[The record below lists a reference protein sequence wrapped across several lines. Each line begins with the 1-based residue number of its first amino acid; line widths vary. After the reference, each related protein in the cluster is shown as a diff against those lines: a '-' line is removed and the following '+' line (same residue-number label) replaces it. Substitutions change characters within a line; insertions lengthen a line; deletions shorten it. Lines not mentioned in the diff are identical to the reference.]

1 MESSRI
7 EEAELEIL
15 KLLSK
20 DPDNFLLLNN
30 YGIVLSFK
38 NDFLGAINQ
47 FKKVINFKSDFYQAY
62 YSIAFL
68 YVKLSLFDES
78 LNYLQKYLEHELNN
92 CDAYNLL
99 GIILIEKNMLDDA
112 IVNFNKCISL
122 QMNFVKAYNNLGI
135 VFYKKKEFEKSIYFL
150 KSGIN
155 IDPDYSILYFNLAKS
170 YSDSQ
175 QYIHALDTIKIFLDK
190 EPNNPAAFAL
200 LGYYWI
206 CIGKISEGLKF
217 LEKSL
222 SLSPD
227 VKENYNLMIFN
238 MNYLEDINFEQY
250 HDIVNKLKNFFKK
263 YSEKNI
269 KLEKKII
276 NLKKIKIGF
285 VSGDFNDHAV
295 AHQILEVLNCFSKE
309 ANFDLYAYCNSEKED
324 LITKKIK
331 SYFKNWKVVYNF
343 NDSRLVEII
352 KSDNIDILVD
362 LSGHSKGNRLEVFFN
377 KPAPIQVTWAGYLAS
392 TGLKEIDYIIAD
404 KNSIT
409 EKEEYQF
416 TEKIYRLKNI
426 WTVLK
431 QEIDI
436 PLNKEIPFIRNK
448 HITFGS
454 FNNIRKINNAVIEV
468 WSKILCNVKDSKL
481 ILFSSNFE
489 EEDFKRYFI
498 KLFVNHGVKNNQLI
512 FEGSC
517 QRKDLLNK
525 YNSIDI
531 ALDTFPYNG
540 GTTSLE
546 SLWMCV
552 PVLTKRGNSFLSK
565 CSESININVGLEDWI
580 CSDND
585 DYVNKATEMSK
596 NIDKLQLVRSYLMNN
611 RKSLKIFDSKTF
623 ADDLSAAFKNMV
635 VIYNNA

>member
-1 MESSRI
+1 M
-7 EEAELEIL
+7 
-15 KLLSK
+15 
-20 DPDNFLLLNN
+20 
-30 YGIVLSFK
+30 
-38 NDFLGAINQ
+38 
-47 FKKVINFKSDFYQAY
+47 
-62 YSIAFL
+62 
-68 YVKLSLFDES
+68 SLFDES

-99 GIILIEKNMLDDA
+99 GIILIEKSMLDEA

-200 LGYYWI
+200 MGYYLI
-206 CIGKISEGLKF
+206 RIGKISEGLKF
-217 LEKSL
+217 LQKSL
-222 SLSPD
+222 SISPD

-250 HDIVNKLKNFFKK
+250 HNIINELKNLFKK

-269 KLEKKII
+269 KHEKKII

-285 VSGDFNDHAV
+285 ISGDFNDHAV
-295 AHQILEVLNCFSKE
+295 AHQIIDVLNYLSKE
-309 ANFDLYAYCNSEKED
+309 TNFDLYAYCNSEKED
-324 LITKKIK
+324 LITEKIK
-331 SYFKNWKVVYNF
+331 SYFKNWNVVYDF
-343 NDSRLVEII
+343 NDSRLLEKI

-409 EKEEYQF
+409 EKEEHQF
-416 TEKIYRLKNI
+416 TEKIYRLKNT

-431 QEIDI
+431 QETDI
-436 PLNKEIPFIRNK
+436 SPNKEIPFIHNK
-448 HITFGS
+448 YITFGS
-454 FNNIRKINNAVIEV
+454 FNNIRKINNTVIEV
-468 WSKILCNVKDSKL
+468 WSKILCNVQDSKL

-489 EEDFKRYFI
+489 EEDFKRHFI
-498 KLFVNHGVKNNQLI
+498 KLFVNYGVKNNQLI

-531 ALDTFPYNG
+531 TLDTFPYNG

-552 PVLTKRGNSFLSK
+552 PVLTKKGNSFLSK
-565 CSESININVGLEDWI
+565 CSESININIGLEDWI
-580 CSDND
+580 CSDNV
-585 DYVNKATEMSK
+585 DYINKATDMSK
-596 NIDKLQLVRSYLMNN
+596 NIDKLQLVKSYLINN
-611 RKSLKIFDSKTF
+611 RKNLKIFDSKIF

>member
-1 MESSRI
+1 LSS
-7 EEAELEIL
+7 
-15 KLLSK
+15 
-20 DPDNFLLLNN
+20 
-30 YGIVLSFK
+30 
-38 NDFLGAINQ
+38 
-47 FKKVINFKSDFYQAY
+47 
-62 YSIAFL
+62 
-68 YVKLSLFDES
+68 FDES
-78 LNYLQKYLEHELNN
+78 LNYLQKYLEHESNN

-99 GIILIEKNMLDDA
+99 GIILIEKSMLDEA

-175 QYIHALDTIKIFLDK
+175 QYISALDTIKIFLDK
-190 EPNNPAAFAL
+190 EPNNPAALAL
-200 LGYYWI
+200 IGYYLI
-206 CIGKISEGLKF
+206 RIGKISEGLKF

-222 SLSPD
+222 SISPD

-238 MNYLEDINFEQY
+238 MNYLEDIYFEQY
-250 HDIVNKLKNFFKK
+250 HNIINKLKNLFKK

-269 KLEKKII
+269 KHEKKII
-276 NLKKIKIGF
+276 NLEKIKIGF
-285 VSGDFNDHAV
+285 ISGDFNDHAV
-295 AHQILEVLNCFSKE
+295 AHQLLDVLNYFSQEK
-309 ANFDLYAYCNSEKED
+309 NFDLHAYCNSEKED

-331 SYFKNWKVVYNF
+331 SYFKNWNVVYDF

-362 LSGHSKGNRLEVFFN
+362 LSGHSKGNRLEVFFS

-409 EKEEYQF
+409 QKEEQQF
-416 TEKIYRLKNI
+416 TEKIYRLKNT

-448 HITFGS
+448 YVTFGS
-454 FNNIRKINNAVIEV
+454 FNNIRKINNTVIEV
-468 WSKILCNVKDSKL
+468 WSKILCNVQDSKL

-498 KLFVNHGVKNNQLI
+498 KLFVNYGVKNNQLN
-512 FEGSC
+512 FEGSR
-517 QRKDLLNK
+517 QRNDLLNK

-531 ALDTFPYNG
+531 TLDTFPYNG

-565 CSESININVGLEDWI
+565 CSESININIGLEDWV
-580 CSDND
+580 CSDNV
-585 DYVNKATEMSK
+585 DYINKATEMSK

-611 RKSLKIFDSKTF
+611 RKNFKIFDSKIF